1 MQQVSV
7 NRLMVIFFYLLMV
20 PKLLL
25 TCTPRDCASNPL
37 WIPLVSRTKPSLI
50 YVLVLLWDKKVET
63 AYSATQESFLCSTSE
78 TAFFSAETTLS
89 GTQPQLNKL
98 IADFSLQ
105 LFYDVLHKQII
116 QIFSSL
122 FCHVPDSVPDN
133 KKVKLPCYF
142 SPTPEQVVWK
152 YTHWLLLFR
161 QSEITYNS
169 NHCLKKKR

>member
-25 TCTPRDCASNPL
+25 TCTPRDRASTPRDCASNPL

-105 LFYDVLHKQII
+105 LFYDILHKQII
-116 QIFSSL
+116 
-122 FCHVPDSVPDN
+122 
-133 KKVKLPCYF
+133 
-142 SPTPEQVVWK
+142 
-152 YTHWLLLFR
+152 
-161 QSEITYNS
+161 
-169 NHCLKKKR
+169 